1 MTYDV
6 VVVDDEADI
15 RRLMCGIL
23 GDEGYETRQ
32 AGNSTE
38 ALAAIRSRQPSL
50 VVLDIWLQG
59 SELDGLEILKIVKRE
74 LPQLPIVMISGHGNI
89 ETAVAAIKLGAY
101 DFIEKPFKADRL
113 LLIVERAIEAARLR
127 RENETLRQR
136 AGGDDD
142 LIGSSHA
149 INQLRQQIERIAPT
163 NSRVLITGAAGVGKE
178 VVARLLHAQSRRAKG
193 PLVVLSCATMRPER
207 FEPELFG
214 MEAGIEA
221 ADAPRKVGTFEQAH
235 GGTLFLDEVAD
246 MPLETQGKIVRALQD
261 QTFERVGGA
270 RVKVDVRVIAST
282 NRDLAL
288 EIAAGRFR
296 EDLYY
301 RLAVMPLE
309 VPSLRQRVEDI
320 PALAGHFMIRA
331 AEIARLPAREFG
343 PDAVAAL
350 QAYEWPGNVRQLKN
364 AIDWTLITAPGGPSE
379 TIRADML
386 PAEIG
391 AIAPA
396 VVKWDK
402 GAELM
407 ALPLRDA
414 REMFEREYLLAQITR
429 FGGNISRTAA
439 FVGMERSALHRKL
452 KSLGVFSVERVGP
465 ERANGDSNG
474 ERTPGERAGV
484 EPVARAD
491 ISEVR

>member
-1 MTYDV
+1 MAHDIL
-6 VVVDDEADI
+6 VVDDEADI
-15 RRLMCGIL
+15 RTLMCGIL

-38 ALAAIRSRQPSL
+38 ALAAIRTRQPSI

-74 LPQLPIVMISGHGNI
+74 LPHIPVVMISGHGNI
-89 ETAVAAIKLGAY
+89 ETAVAAIKIGAY
-101 DFIEKPFKADRL
+101 DFIEKPFKSDRL
-113 LLIVERAIEAARLR
+113 LLIIERAIEAARLK
-127 RENETLRQR
+127 RENDELKQR
-136 AGGDDD
+136 AGSDDD
-142 LIGSSHA
+142 LIGGSHA
-149 INQLRQQIERIAPT
+149 VNQLRQQLDRVAPT
-163 NSRVLITGAAGVGKE
+163 NSRVLITGLPGAGKE
-178 VVARLLHAQSRRAKG
+178 IVARLLHDRSRRTKG

-214 MEAGIEA
+214 TEAGAEGPES
-221 ADAPRKVGTFEQAH
+221 PRKVGTFEQAH

-282 NRDLAL
+282 NRDLAI

-301 RLAVMPLE
+301 RLAVVPLQ
-309 VPSLRQRVEDI
+309 VPPLRQRIEDI
-320 PALAGHFMIRA
+320 PALARHFMTRA
-331 AEIARLPAREFG
+331 ADNARLPPREFG
-343 PDAVAAL
+343 EDAMAAL

-364 AIDWTLITAPGGPSE
+364 AVDWTLIMAPGGPGDP
-379 TIRADML
+379 IRADML

-396 VVKWDK
+396 VVKWDR
-402 GAELM
+402 GGELM
-407 ALPLRDA
+407 GLPLRDA

-452 KSLGVFSVERVGP
+452 KSLGVFNNDR
-465 ERANGDSNG
+465 
-474 ERTPGERAGV
+474 GERAGPDAAGS
-484 EPVARAD
+484 EPGAKAD
-491 ISEVR
+491 LSEAG